1 MSDEKNET
9 IEDFLG
15 QMAEYIKS
23 TFPKAPAEE
32 KKDPSTPPAPETK
45 KDPEPKV
52 EKKKHFW
59 FGDVD

>member
-1 MSDEKNET
+1 MSDNKET

-23 TFPKAPAEE
+23 TFPKSVED
-32 KKDPSTPPAPETK
+32 KKDPPTPAAPEPKT
-45 KDPEPKV
+45 DPEPV
-52 EKKKHFW
+52 QKKKHFW